1 MRFSRGNRP
10 RRPDFFFFVARD
22 YPTSLRREAVL
33 FYIRVKNRDFH
44 PPWILAG
51 SKLLVTRFLRVPP
64 KSPYKDFILRVG
76 LYRHAKMSASSKVP
90 EGLKDSECEKGNLGA
105 RPPIPYVPP
114 TDLLQAKENS
124 DSIKL
129 KLPDGTV
136 ISMTIFAK
144 GNPEEYL
151 QHVIAV
157 LRLIN
162 QKGLDVKCR
171 EGYMNSCATFSAVIR
186 RPNGIGSAVRCTS
199 VTRGLL

>member
-1 MRFSRGNRP
+1 M
-10 RRPDFFFFVARD
+10 
-22 YPTSLRREAVL
+22 
-33 FYIRVKNRDFH
+33 
-44 PPWILAG
+44 LA
-51 SKLLVTRFLRVPP
+51 TRFLRVPP
-64 KSPYKDFILRVG
+64 KSLYKLLILWVG
-76 LYRHAKMSASSKVP
+76 LFNYAKMSTSNKVP
-90 EGLKDSECEKGNLGA
+90 KGLKDSECEKGNLGA

-114 TDLLQAKENS
+114 TDLLEAKENS

-157 LRLIN
+157 LHLIN

-171 EGYMNSCATFSAVIR
+171 EGYMNSCATFLAVIR
-186 RPNGIGSAVRCTS
+186 RPNGIGSAMRCTS